1 MAIVDSA
8 LLTSPLD
15 GEDPCG
21 PDLDASGDAAFLNF
35 FAFAPFQFPDRFFDD
50 GRPFDPSAGDFRE
63 ATAQIPAMLAELMKR
78 SRDLRLLA
86 FLARFAILKRRLD
99 EFADVVAAMALL
111 LDQRWDGVHPRA
123 RGDGSFEA
131 RVSAL
136 EELDDPLVLFSLQF
150 VTLLSDRRHGNVA
163 YRSLALAAEAEQRE
177 DGVDAREKYSGRIAA
192 LTEAQIVQSFKDAGQ
207 EAIAGTRRSFQRL
220 SASIQDIRDC
230 FADKASGR
238 ETPNLEKLLKV
249 VRDVLALFEA
259 AFPSA
264 AEPFRADEALL
275 DDRVSA
281 GSRSR
286 ISCAAQARRALESA
300 KDYFRRY
307 EPSSPALPL
316 VAQALE
322 LQGKTFVEVLAVLAP
337 DCHASAYYSI
347 GDRRSFKLAVAPL
360 GEMTRARSEYFEE
373 RRTRESRRII
383 VAAPEL
389 RQAPEPV
396 AADLSESEAPVDAE
410 ATRSAAESELASA
423 APDAPT
429 ASLAAESNSEAIAF
443 SRTDDDM
450 EEPSR
455 DDAATFSAETRAQA
469 LSLLNDIA
477 AYFRDAEPSSPI
489 PWLADRACAL
499 AEKDFLSVLGAVFE
513 RDLFLSSS

>member
-1 MAIVDSA
+1 MAIIDSA
-8 LLTSPLD
+8 LLTSPVD

-21 PDLDASGDAAFLNF
+21 ADLDASGDAAFLNF
-35 FAFAPFQFPDRFFDD
+35 FAFAPFQLPDRFFDD
-50 GRPFDPSAGDFRE
+50 GRPFDPNAGDFRE

-111 LDQRWDGVHPRA
+111 LDRRWDSVHPRA
-123 RGDGSFEA
+123 RDDGSFEP

-163 YRSLALAAEAEQRE
+163 YRSLALAAESEQRE
-177 DGVDAREKYSGRIAA
+177 DGADAREKYSGRIAA
-192 LTEAQIVQSFKDAGQ
+192 LTETQIVQSFKDAGQ
-207 EAIAGTRRSFQRL
+207 DAIAGTRGSFQRL
-220 SASIQDIRDC
+220 SASIQDIRDR
-230 FADKASGR
+230 FADKTAGK

-264 AEPFRADEALL
+264 AEPFRADEELL

-281 GSRSR
+281 GARSR
-286 ISCAAQARRALESA
+286 ISCAAQARRALEGA

-337 DCHASAYYSI
+337 DYHASAYYSI

-373 RRTRESRRII
+373 RRTRGSLRV

-389 RQAPEPV
+389 LRAPDLV
-396 AADLSESEAPVDAE
+396 AADLSESEAPVEAE
-410 ATRSAAESELASA
+410 AARSTVESEFASA
-423 APDAPT
+423 APHAPT
-429 ASLAAESNSEAIAF
+429 ACVAAESNIEAIAF
-443 SRTDDDM
+443 SRTDEGM

-455 DDAATFSAETRAQA
+455 DEAATFSAETRAQA